1 MVNEIIINIVYE
13 LNNLIGIKEYN
24 LSPAMTDNSQSFSLS
39 SGSADNVVAFDSE
52 IMETSV
58 TIRYT
63 FQESGPFEYFCTDH
77 PNTVGKV
84 VVS

>member
-1 MVNEIIINIVYE
+1 VVNEIIINIVYE

-39 SGSADNVVAFDSE
+39 SGSADNVAAFDSE

-63 FQESGPFEYFCTDH
+63 FQESGLFEYYCTDH

>member
-1 MVNEIIINIVYE
+1 
-13 LNNLIGIKEYN
+13 
-24 LSPAMTDNSQSFSLS
+24 MTDNSQSFSQCPD
-39 SGSADNVVAFDSE
+39 SADNVAAFDSE

-63 FQESGPFEYFCTDH
+63 FQESGPFEYYCTAH
-77 PNTVGKV
+77 TNTVGKV